1 MRFRGLEVFN
11 VVPNASSWLV
21 DLVMGNEFIW
31 ANDVISRVK
40 DAMMLLFELLVFLLI
55 ACDGAGNIRIVT

>member
-55 ACDGAGNIRIVT
+55 ACDGAGNVRIVT